1 MASSKNIFITGAD
14 GFIGSHLV
22 ESLVKNNNN
31 VTALCFYNSFNS
43 YGWLDTLD
51 KNILKNTN
59 IVMGD
64 IRDQNSINRLTKK
77 SEIIYHLAALIGI
90 PYSYTAY
97 DSYIDTNI
105 KGTKNILSACLDNN
119 RIEKIII
126 TSTSEVYGT
135 ALYTP
140 IDESHPLQP
149 QSPYSASKISADS
162 LAKSFNLSFN
172 LPIIIARPFNNYGP
186 RQSTRAVIPTIIT
199 QILNNKKKIELG
211 NINTTRDF
219 IFVEDTVEAMSK
231 LKSNNRLIG
240 ETVNICSG
248 KEISIKDLFYKI
260 KEITESDV
268 KLITKQN
275 RKRPKN
281 SEVSRLLGNNKKMI
295 KNFKWKTKYKLDSG
309 LKKTINWYKNEENLS
324 FFKKIN
330 YTI

>member
-22 ESLVKNNNN
+22 ESLVKSNHN
-31 VTALCFYNSFNS
+31 VTAMCFYNSFNS
-43 YGWLDTLD
+43 YGWLDTLE
-51 KNILKNTN
+51 KNVLKNTN

-105 KGTKNILSACLDNN
+105 KGTKNILSSCLDNS

-231 LKSNNRLIG
+231 LKLKNRLIG

-260 KEITESDV
+260 KEITGSDV
-268 KLITKQN
+268 KLITKKN

-281 SEVSRLLGNNKKMI
+281 SEVNRLLGNNKKMI
-295 KNFKWKTKYKLDSG
+295 KNFKWKTKHKLDFG